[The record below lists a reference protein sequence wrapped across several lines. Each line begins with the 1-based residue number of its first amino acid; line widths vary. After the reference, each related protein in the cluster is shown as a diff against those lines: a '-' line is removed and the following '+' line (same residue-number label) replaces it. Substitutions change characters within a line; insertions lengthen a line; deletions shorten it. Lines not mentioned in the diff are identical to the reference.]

1 MLQLKHRAPE
11 ASASAFTPP
20 DVIRRFEPFCDLQ
33 DDQIIVLSSKSKV
46 EYASAK
52 FCLFER
58 DASDDWTICLIEGTV
73 ELVAMDGA
81 TKLIEGGSELA
92 RRPLAQL
99 KPRKYT
105 AIAKSPIKYLRID
118 TSTLADLADIASGA
132 HYAVEEFGSDDD
144 ELNSDV
150 LWRQHSDLL
159 SGKLSLPSLP
169 AIAMKVCQ
177 LIDRDDANVENLART
192 INADPAIAAKLIRAA
207 NSPLYRGQAPTNRC
221 DKAVV
226 RLGLKTTRQLVSS
239 FAMNELFSTDSPL
252 LNKRMGVLWRHSTE
266 VASICY
272 VLAVKTKTLEP
283 EQALL
288 AGLLHD
294 IGALPLLSYSHSTP
308 ELADD
313 PVALETFLEMHRSR
327 VGALILEKWNFPSS
341 LIQATKFADDWLRAS
356 TGEADYADLVIIAQ
370 LHSFMGTP
378 LMPKIPRM
386 DELPAFRKLAGNGL
400 TPKLS
405 IDIIHEA
412 KHEIEQVRALLSN

>member
-1 MLQLKHRAPE
+1 MVQLIYHAPQ
-11 ASASAFTPP
+11 ASLAVSASPGL
-20 DVIRRFEPFCDLQ
+20 IRQFEPFRELP
-33 DDQIIVLSSKSKV
+33 DDQIIILSSKSNV
-46 EYASAK
+46 EHAGAK

-58 DASDDWTICLIEGTV
+58 DACDDWVICLIEGTI

-81 TKLIEGGSELA
+81 SKLIEGGSEQA

-118 TSTLADLADIASGA
+118 TSTLADLNDIVADS
-132 HYAVEEFGSDDD
+132 HYGIEEFGSDDE

-159 SGKLSLPSLP
+159 NGKLSLPSLP
-169 AIAMKVCQ
+169 AVAMKVCQ
-177 LIDRDDANVENLART
+177 LIDRDDANVGNLART
-192 INADPAIAAKLIRAA
+192 INTDPAIAAKLIRAA
-207 NSPLYRGQAPTNRC
+207 NSPLYRGQAPTDSC

-239 FAMNELFSTDSPL
+239 FAMSELFSTDSPL
-252 LNKRMGVLWRHSTE
+252 LSKRMGVLWRHSTE

-294 IGALPLLSYSHSTP
+294 IGSLPLLSYSHNTS

-313 PVALETFLEMHRSR
+313 PVALEAFLEMHRSR
-327 VGALILEKWNFPSS
+327 VGTSILEKWNFPNS
-341 LIQATKFADDWLRAS
+341 LVVAAQSADDWLRDSMA
-356 TGEADYADLVIIAQ
+356 EADYGDLVIIAQ
-370 LHSFMGTP
+370 LHSFIGTP
-378 LMPKIPRM
+378 HMPKIPPM

-405 IDIIHEA
+405 VDIIHEA
-412 KHEIEQVRALLSN
+412 KHEIERVRALLSS

>member
-1 MLQLKHRAPE
+1 MVQLKQRAPQP
-11 ASASAFTPP
+11 SASVCATPEA
-20 DVIRRFEPFCDLQ
+20 IRRFEPFRELE
-33 DDQIIVLSSKSKV
+33 DDQIIILSSKSNV
-46 EYASAK
+46 EHASAK

-58 DASDDWTICLIEGTV
+58 DATDHWVICLIEGTV

-81 TKLIEGGSELA
+81 TKLIEGGSEQA

-105 AIAKSPIKYLRID
+105 ATAKSAIKYLRID
-118 TSTLADLADIASGA
+118 TSSLADLNDLVTGS
-132 HYAVEEFGSDDD
+132 HYGIEEFGSED
-144 ELNSDV
+144 EELSSDV
-150 LWRQHSDLL
+150 LWQQHSDLL

-169 AIAMKVCQ
+169 AVAMKVCQ

-207 NSPLYRGQAPTNRC
+207 NSPMYRGQAPTDRC

-226 RLGLKTTRQLVSS
+226 RLGLKTTRQLISS
-239 FAMNELFSTDSPL
+239 FAVNELFSTNSPL

-266 VASICY
+266 VASICF

-294 IGALPLLSYSHSTP
+294 IGALPLLSYAHNTA
-308 ELADD
+308 ELTED

-327 VGALILEKWNFPSS
+327 VGAMILEKWNFPNS
-341 LIQATKFADDWLRAS
+341 LIQAAEHADDWCRDSA
-356 TGEADYADLVIIAQ
+356 GIADYADLVMIAQ
-370 LHSFMGTP
+370 LHSFIGTP
-378 LMPKIPRM
+378 QMPKIPPM

-405 IDIIHEA
+405 IEIIHQA
-412 KHEIEQVRALLSN
+412 KNEIEQVRMLLSN